1 MFGLDIKLVMLVALV
16 AVAVGAAI
24 YAFFFNTIDA
34 QRHADTRISRMSSGS
49 NSNNYAQKKA
59 ANDRIAEMSKR
70 KKSVQESLKELEDK
84 QNSKK
89 KKTASLKDK
98 LAQAGL
104 TVSIEKFYVLSLALG
119 LFCGVVTYF
128 LSQNPLVSM
137 GVLFVSAAGVPL
149 WIVSFLR
156 KRRFKAFLEELPN
169 SLDVMVRSI
178 KSGLPLNDAIRLIS
192 SEAAEPVKSEFL
204 KIVEAQQVGMS
215 VPEACSRMYERI
227 PVPEVN
233 FFAVVINIQAQAGGN
248 LSEALDNLS
257 SVLRARKTMKA
268 KVKAMSMEA
277 KASAV
282 IIGALPFIVGFLVFL
297 SSRDYIMILFTD
309 QRGHLIMGV
318 SLVWMTI
325 GVLVMRKMIDFEV

>member
-1 MFGLDIKLVMLVALV
+1 MFGLDIKIVILVALV

-24 YAFFFNTIDA
+24 YAFFFDSIDV
-34 QRHADTRISRMSSGS
+34 QRQADTRISRMSSGS
-49 NSNNYAQKKA
+49 NNYAQKKA
-59 ANDRIAEMSKR
+59 ANDRVAEMSKR
-70 KKSVQESLKELEDK
+70 KKSVQESLKELEDNK
-84 QNSKK
+84 SKE
-89 KKTASLKDK
+89 KKTAGLKDK

-104 TVSIEKFYVLSLALG
+104 STTVGKFYVYSVIFGIICAAVA
-119 LFCGVVTYF
+119 FIV
-128 LSQNPLVSM
+128 SQDPLIAF
-137 GVLFVSAAGVPL
+137 GVLFVSTVGIPL
-149 WIVSFLR
+149 WFVSFLR

-204 KIVEAQQVGMS
+204 KVVESQQVGIS
-215 VPEACSRMYERI
+215 VPEACLKMYNRI
-227 PVPEVN
+227 PIPEVN

-248 LSEALDNLS
+248 LSEALSNLS
-257 SVLRARKTMKA
+257 SVLRARKQMKA

-282 IIGALPFIVGFLVFL
+282 IIGALPFIVGFLVFI
-297 SSRDYIMILFTD
+297 SSPDYIMILFTD

-325 GVLVMRKMIDFEV
+325 GILVMRKMIDFEV

>member
-1 MFGLDIKLVMLVALV
+1 M
-16 AVAVGAAI
+16 
-24 YAFFFNTIDA
+24 
-34 QRHADTRISRMSSGS
+34 
-49 NSNNYAQKKA
+49 
-59 ANDRIAEMSKR
+59 
-70 KKSVQESLKELEDK
+70 
-84 QNSKK
+84 
-89 KKTASLKDK
+89 KDK
-98 LAQAGL
+98 LTQAGL
-104 TVSIEKFYVLSLALG
+104 STTVGKFYTYSII
-119 LFCGVVTYF
+119 FGVTCAIVAF
-128 LSQNPLVSM
+128 VAIQDPLIAF
-137 GVLFVSAAGVPL
+137 GVLFVCTVGIPL
-149 WIVSFLR
+149 WFISFLR

-204 KIVEAQQVGMS
+204 RVVEAQQVGMS
-215 VPEACSRMYERI
+215 VPEACLRMYNRI
-227 PVPEVN
+227 PISEVN

-248 LSEALDNLS
+248 LSEALSNLS
-257 SVLRARKTMKA
+257 SVLRARKQMKA
-268 KVKAMSMEA
+268 KIKAMSMEA

-297 SSRDYIMILFTD
+297 SSPSYIMVLFTD